1 VKIQLQEYLDINNN
15 LLNIQSGFRKGHS
28 CETALNFVIA
38 DGNDA
43 MDNNQTTVALFLE
56 IKRAFETVDRKIF
69 LNKLERIG
77 VIEVEKRMV

>member
-1 VKIQLQEYLDINNN
+1 
-15 LLNIQSGFRKGHS
+15 
-28 CETALNFVIA
+28 
-38 DGNDA
+38 